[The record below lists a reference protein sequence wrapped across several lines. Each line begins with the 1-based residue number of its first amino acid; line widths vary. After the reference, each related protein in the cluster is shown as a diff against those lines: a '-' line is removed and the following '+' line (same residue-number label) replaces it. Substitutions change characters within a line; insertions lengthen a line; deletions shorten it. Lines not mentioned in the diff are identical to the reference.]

1 MKYPEKKQN
10 KSTWNLQL
18 LGTAIGTKCPPPF
31 ACLTVDYLE
40 EIKLFTSKL
49 PKHFNE
55 NECKLIIE
63 LSKLYMDDGFILWL
77 LKLNFENFKICLNI
91 IPAGTRHPGDVS

>member
-10 KSTWNLQL
+10 KSTWNLHL
-18 LGTAIGTKCPPPF
+18 LGTAIGTKCSPPF

-91 IPAGTRHPGDVS
+91 IPAGTRRPGDVS